1 MFRIQLALIAAL
13 AQATGASQAPPVT
26 FPTYPVSSAP
36 AELQPAIHRGD
47 VILVP
52 LKSAFTTGLTRA
64 MDVGGIPAALQS
76 CHLDSS
82 AAAYRAAREQ
92 NIAAGMTS
100 ARLRT
105 PTNRPRAWAEPVVA
119 QYTGRPAAG
128 VDGFVVDLGDRIGL
142 LRPLVQ
148 QSTCSPCHGTPEQ
161 LDARVKTELRDRYPA
176 DRAVGFHNGEIRGW
190 LWVEVPKQ

>member
-1 MFRIQLALIAAL
+1 MYGIQLALIALL
-13 AQATGASQAPPVT
+13 AQVPGPQAPPDK
-26 FPTYPVSSAP
+26 FATYPVSGAP
-36 AELQPAIHRGD
+36 ADLRPAIQRGD
-47 VILVP
+47 NLLTP

-64 MDVGGIPAALQS
+64 MDVGGPPAALRS

-105 PTNRPRAWAEPVVA
+105 PTNRPRSWAEPVVA

-128 VDGFVVDLGDRIGL
+128 VDGFVVDLGDRVGL

-148 QSTCSPCHGTPEQ
+148 QSTCSPCHGTAEQ
-161 LDARVKTELRDRYPA
+161 LDTRVKAELRDRYPA
-176 DRAVGFHNGEIRGW
+176 DRAVGFRNGEIRGW